1 MYSSPIWEQI
11 GKQPNANPTD
21 GILTAGKIAVLQNQ
35 KPFTVQSVVTLR
47 CLVPRFSCLLRIHFS
62 VKLQHRLFLTRLLEL
77 AIIIFSHDFL
87 TNVN

>member
-47 CLVPRFSCLLRIHFS
+47 CFDAPFFVFALNPFQREASASFVFNALIGTCDNHF
-62 VKLQHRLFLTRLLEL
+62 FT
-77 AIIIFSHDFL
+77 
-87 TNVN
+87 